1 MQISTTIRRKAL
13 ALIISCFLFCQLSSA
28 QFVTIPDSNFIS
40 WLNNS
45 NYASC
50 MTGNQMDTTCTA
62 LVTDTF
68 FDIHFTW
75 IHDLTGVQYLK
86 NLKHMYCNESQL
98 TYIPALPPRLT
109 ALDCFSNHLTALP
122 PLPATLTR
130 LSCPHNQLTA
140 FPALPAGLTYL
151 DCSSNQIAVSVPTL
165 PIALT
170 YFDCHSNLIPGIL
183 PNLGSNMIY
192 LNISI
197 NRFTIIRNLPAGLQT
212 VLCYYDSLSSLPGL
226 PTSLVDL
233 QCDFNQITSLPNIHN
248 GLQNL
253 SCGNN
258 LLTTTPT
265 LPNSI
270 TSLNLA
276 NNRLTSITNLPDSMD
291 LFYCSYNPD
300 LTCLPRL
307 GKIGSFNF
315 NNTAI
320 TCLGNYPIPDSNTI
334 SNSNPPF
341 NTVPLCVAGNANG
354 CVVYTGVSDI
364 NATSIL
370 SIYPNPAT
378 DILHVSYQTAGNLP
392 AQISICDVQGRRIR
406 AMSTVSQDTDINTSF
421 LSPGVYFIHL
431 AHDGAVINRS
441 FIKQ

>member
-13 ALIISCFLFCQLSSA
+13 VLIISCFLFCQLSSA
-28 QFVTIPDSNFIS
+28 QFVTIPDSNFVS

-45 NYASC
+45 SYASC
-50 MTGNQMDTTCTA
+50 MTANQMDTTCTA

-86 NLKHMYCNESQL
+86 NLTHMYCNESQL
-98 TYIPALPPRLT
+98 TYIPALPPGLT
-109 ALDCFSNHLTALP
+109 ALDCFSNHLTSLP

-130 LSCPHNQLTA
+130 LSCPNNQITA
-140 FPALPAGLTYL
+140 FPALPAGLMYL
-151 DCSSNQIAVSVPTL
+151 DCSSNRIAVSVPTL
-165 PIALT
+165 PTALA

-183 PNLGSNMIY
+183 PNLGSNITY

-197 NRFTIIRNLPAGLQT
+197 NRFTIIRNLPAGIQT

-233 QCDFNQITSLPNIHN
+233 QCDFNQITSLPTIHN

-270 TSLNLA
+270 TSLNLT

-291 LFYCSYNPD
+291 LFYCSFNPD
-300 LTCLPRL
+300 LACLPRL

-334 SNSNPPF
+334 SNSNPPL
-341 NTVPLCVAGNANG
+341 NTVPLCTAGNAGG
-354 CVVYTGVSDI
+354 CVVYSGISDVSDENNLI
-364 NATSIL
+364 
-370 SIYPNPAT
+370 IYPNPVA
-378 DILHVSYQTAGNLP
+378 DFLHISYPYTSHVP
-392 AQISICDVQGRRIR
+392 SQISVCDAQGRSIL
-406 AMSTVSQDTDINTSF
+406 TVSSVSQTTHMNISGFT
-421 LSPGVYFIHL
+421 PGLYFIQL
-431 AHDGAVINRS
+431 TAEGTVINRS
-441 FIKQ
+441 FVKQ